1 MHFLIF
7 FKGIYRW
14 WPAQICAPKYL
25 PENLR
30 DRPYQVGEFPVK
42 FFGTND
48 FYWLTV
54 GRCFSFAE
62 EDESQKPTGQS
73 KSLANAFNIGV
84 NQAKIAFEK
93 VEKLK
98 NGRITIEVN
107 KPEFQMIKSNRPVGN
122 VIVNKC
128 RLDEIS
134 RCECNPESPAPC
146 SSDRTCLN
154 RMLNH
159 ECHPSVCLAGDRCM
173 NQRFV
178 KRLYPKQEPFFTGSR
193 GWGLRSLIDIK
204 KGEFVNE
211 YVGELITK
219 EECKRRL
226 DIANKNGITNFY
238 YLTIDSNRIIDAGP
252 KGNMSRFAN
261 HSCEPNL
268 ETQKW
273 VVNGDIRIGL
283 FALVDIPA
291 CKLNY
296 SPFKL
301 SIFN

>member
-1 MHFLIF
+1 M
-7 FKGIYRW
+7 
-14 WPAQICAPKYL
+14 
-25 PENLR
+25 
-30 DRPYQVGEFPVK
+30 GEFPVK

-62 EDESQKPTGQS
+62 DDESQKSSSSS
-73 KSLANAFNIGV
+73 KLLTNAFIVGV
-84 NQAKIAFEK
+84 KLAKVAFEK

-98 NGRITIEVN
+98 IARITSEVN
-107 KPEFQMIKSNRPVGN
+107 KPDFQMIKSNRPVGN

-128 RLDEIS
+128 RIDEIS

-146 SSDRTCLN
+146 SSDINCLN

-159 ECHPSVCLAGDRCM
+159 ECHPSVCSAGDRCM

-178 KRLYPKQEPFFTGSR
+178 KKLYPKQEPFFTGFR
-193 GWGLRSLIDIK
+193 GWGLRCLVDIK

-226 DIANKNGITNFY
+226 EEANKNGITNFY

-261 HSCEPNL
+261 HSCEPNMQ
-268 ETQKW
+268 TQKW

-291 CKLNY
+291 CK
-296 SPFKL
+296 FKL
-301 SIFN
+301 FLNFLPKTNL